1 MTELVDVVL
10 DSEVVHFLGQVDE
23 AGPRDDGR
31 QHQVVDVMLTACS
44 SKKNYS
50 YCTLIR
56 ISKKN
61 NRFYFNEVRDALDRL
76 MTYLNSKFRGYLSVK
91 GRQIIE
97 RINDVRYVI

>member
-44 SKKNYS
+44 SKNK
-50 YCTLIR
+50 LFILHLQFGFQR
-56 ISKKN
+56 KIIDFISM
-61 NRFYFNEVRDALDRL
+61 RL
-76 MTYLNSKFRGYLSVK
+76 GMP
-91 GRQIIE
+91 
-97 RINDVRYVI
+97 